1 MDVGQ
6 VIVWALCIGIAVN
19 LFFSLTGLGTILSR
33 MIRNIPDAD
42 DFLILKIRE
51 LENRIGKLESNKSKV
66 P

>member
-6 VIVWALCIGIAVN
+6 VIVWALSIGIAVN

-33 MIRNIPDAD
+33 MIRNVPDAD

-51 LENRIGKLESNKSKV
+51 LENRIGKLESNKSK